1 MQKTINFVDKIEGQL
16 TAPPSK
22 SHSQRLLAG
31 MLLAKGKSYLHNFG
45 HSDDEIA
52 ALNILK
58 TCGASLNFISE
69 NSLEII
75 SNGVPDNK
83 LHIRC
88 GESGLSCRMFTAIM
102 ASKHSESIIEGKGS
116 IMNRNMMFF
125 DEVFQKLNIPF
136 QSNNGKLPFK
146 ISGPLFPKD
155 IEIDSTESSQYITG
169 LLYLYALAEHN
180 QPHTIS
186 LKNNV
191 SKPYLDLTVDTLS
204 HFGIKIIEK
213 DNSYTFPSTQNFLPI
228 HATVEGDWSSAAYF
242 LVAGALYGKV
252 TLYGLQMDSK
262 QADRKIIDVLQKC
275 GTNVTFSDNSITIL
289 KGKLKGFEFDA
300 TDCPDLFPILAVL
313 ALRCEGTTTL
323 KGVKRLHNKESD
335 RAQAIFN
342 EINNLGGN
350 IAITEDIMTI
360 KGGVNFNKFFL
371 KNYKDHRI
379 VMAFSIFALG
389 NQDGAIIEDIS
400 VVSKSYPKFFKD
412 LYNLIKYN
420 GYEALFS
427 DL

>member
-1 MQKTINFVDKIEGQL
+1 MQQTISFIGKIEGEL
-16 TAPPSK
+16 VAPASK

-58 TCGASLNFISE
+58 TCGATINFISE

-75 SNGVPDNK
+75 SQGIPDKK
-83 LHIRC
+83 LHIHC
-88 GESGLSCRMFTAIM
+88 GESGLSCRMFTATM
-102 ASKHSESIIEGKGS
+102 ASKLSETVIDGEGS

-125 DEVFQKLNIPF
+125 EEVFQFLNIPF

-146 ISGPLFPKD
+146 ISGPFFPKD

-169 LLYLYALAEHN
+169 LLYLYAMMEHN
-180 QPHTIS
+180 EPHTIL

-191 SKPYLDLTVDTLS
+191 SKPYLDLTVETLS

-213 DNSYTFPSTQNFLPI
+213 DNSYTFPRTQKFVPI
-228 HATVEGDWSSAAYF
+228 QATVEGDWSSAAYF

-252 TLYGLQMDSK
+252 TLHGLQMDSK
-262 QADRKIIDVLQKC
+262 QADRKIIDVLKKC
-275 GTNVTFSDNSITIL
+275 GTNVTFSNNSITIL
-289 KGKLKGFEFDA
+289 KGKLNGFEFDA

-313 ALRCEGTTTL
+313 ALRCEGITML

-335 RAQAIFN
+335 RSQAIFN
-342 EINNLGGN
+342 EISNLGGN
-350 IAITEDIMTI
+350 IAINEDIMTI
-360 KGGVNFNKFFL
+360 KGGDNFNNFFL

-379 VMAFSIFALG
+379 VMAFAIFALG
-389 NQDGAIIEDIS
+389 NKEGATFEDIS
-400 VVSKSYPKFFKD
+400 VVSKSYPNFFRD
-412 LYNLIKYN
+412 LYNLVKN
-420 GYEALFS
+420 
-427 DL
+427 